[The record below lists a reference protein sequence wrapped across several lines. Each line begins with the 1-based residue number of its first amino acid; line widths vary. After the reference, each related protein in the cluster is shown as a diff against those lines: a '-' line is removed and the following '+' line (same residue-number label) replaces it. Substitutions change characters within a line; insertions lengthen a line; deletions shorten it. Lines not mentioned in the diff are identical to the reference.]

1 MAWPARLDCD
11 RRKPFSS
18 RLLSWRKNQKITC
31 FIVAIFHGMDEHI
44 YLRFANYMT
53 VRNKMKKYLKKGG
66 RRMSRTNYSEPES
79 IRAASCCPY
88 MYS

>member
-31 FIVAIFHGMDEHI
+31 FIVVIFHGMD
-44 YLRFANYMT
+44 
-53 VRNKMKKYLKKGG
+53 
-66 RRMSRTNYSEPES
+66 
-79 IRAASCCPY
+79 
-88 MYS
+88 